1 MMNNNG
7 GMRGGG
13 YINRGGQ
20 GGNPRYNNTRGGYNN
35 TRGGRGGYREQ
46 RGPHQGSGNYK
57 TVKCKFFE
65 QSKYKF

>member
-7 GMRGGG
+7 GMRGGFF
-13 YINRGGQ
+13 NRGGR
-20 GGNPRYNNTRGGYNN
+20 GGNMGYQNNRGGYNN
-35 TRGGRGGYREQ
+35 NRGGYRQQ

-65 QSKYKF
+65 QSKY